1 MGRATDPENT
11 DIAKKIVDRVFQRVY
26 YNETSVNPSNIRQF
40 LKEFLGKPELSNLNN
55 NF

>member
-11 DIAKKIVDRVFQRVY
+11 DIAKKIIERVFQRVY
-26 YNETSVNPSNIRQF
+26 YNETSVNASNIREF
-40 LKEFLGKPELSNLNN
+40 LKEFLRRPEISHLNQ